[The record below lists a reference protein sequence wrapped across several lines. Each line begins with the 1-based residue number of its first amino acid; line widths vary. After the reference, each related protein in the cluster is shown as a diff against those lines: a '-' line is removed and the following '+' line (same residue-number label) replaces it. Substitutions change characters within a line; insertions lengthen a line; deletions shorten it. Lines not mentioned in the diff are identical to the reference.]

1 MKQEKAAHVMTERQK
16 KGALVS
22 AKKPKPPKN
31 ILVRNE
37 IEYWPSLD
45 ETNCRTFVEIL
56 EV

>member
-1 MKQEKAAHVMTERQK
+1 MTERQK